1 MVVKTTVALTTNLEV
16 AMNDFG
22 KEFSIIHRYSRV
34 YMSKMLMEYNI
45 PGRAVPYFM
54 EICAYPGISQEQIAK
69 NLRIDK
75 GAVARTVKTMVDAGV
90 VERRQNPD
98 DKRGYQLYPTE
109 KMKKINMKNE
119 EAREKL
125 DKVLTEG
132 MSEGEI
138 QICRMLLQKMAENLI
153 NAVSG
158 DTELR
163 AHEAMI
169 EEKISKDIRRKLR
182 EER

>member
-1 MVVKTTVALTTNLEV
+1 
-16 AMNDFG
+16 MNDFG

-34 YMSKMLMEYNI
+34 YMSKLLMEYNI

-54 EICAYPGISQEQIAK
+54 EICAHPGISQEQIAK
-69 NLRIDK
+69 NLKIDK
-75 GAVARTVKTMVDAGV
+75 GAVARIVKAGI
-90 VERRQNPD
+90 VERRHNPD
-98 DKRGYQLYPTE
+98 DKREYQLYPTE
-109 KMKKINMKNE
+109 KMKELNKKNE

-125 DKVLTEG
+125 EKVLTEG
-132 MSEGEI
+132 MSEEEI
-138 QICRMLLQKMAENLI
+138 QMCSMLLKKMAENLV

-158 DTELR
+158 DCELR

-169 EEKISKDIRRKLR
+169 EEKISKNIRRILR

>member
-1 MVVKTTVALTTNLEV
+1 
-16 AMNDFG
+16 MNDFG

-34 YMSKMLMEYNI
+34 YMSKLLMEYNI

-54 EICAYPGISQEQIAK
+54 EICAHPGISQEQIAK
-69 NLRIDK
+69 NLKIDK
-75 GAVARTVKTMVDAGV
+75 GAVARIVKAMLDAGIL
-90 VERRQNPD
+90 ERRHNPD
-98 DKRGYQLYPTE
+98 DKREYQLYPTE
-109 KMKKINMKNE
+109 KMKELNKKNE

-125 DKVLTEG
+125 EKVLTEG
-132 MSEGEI
+132 MSEEEI
-138 QICRMLLQKMAENLI
+138 QMCSMLLKKMAENLV

-158 DTELR
+158 DCELR

-169 EEKISKDIRRKLR
+169 EEKISKNIRRILR

>member
-1 MVVKTTVALTTNLEV
+1 
-16 AMNDFG
+16 MNDFG

-34 YMSKMLMEYNI
+34 YMSKLLMEYNI

-54 EICAYPGISQEQIAK
+54 EICAHPGISQEQIAK
-69 NLRIDK
+69 NLKIDK
-75 GAVARTVKTMVDAGV
+75 GAVARTVKAMVDADV
-90 VERRQNPD
+90 VERRHNPD
-98 DKRGYQLYPTE
+98 DKRGYKLYPTE
-109 KMKKINMKNE
+109 KMKELNKKNE

-125 DKVLTEG
+125 EKVLTEG
-132 MSEGEI
+132 MSEEEI
-138 QICRMLLQKMAENLI
+138 QMCSMLLKKMAENLV

-158 DTELR
+158 DCELR

-169 EEKISKDIRRKLR
+169 EEKISKNIRRILR

>member
-1 MVVKTTVALTTNLEV
+1 
-16 AMNDFG
+16 MNDFG
-22 KEFSIIHRYSRV
+22 REFSIIHRYSIV
-34 YMSKMLMEYNI
+34 FMSKMLMDYNI
-45 PGRAVPYFM
+45 PGRVVPYFM
-54 EICAYPGISQEQIAK
+54 EICASPGISQEQIAK

-75 GAVARTVKTMVDAGV
+75 GAVARTVKTMMDTGL
-90 VERRQNPD
+90 VERKPNPE

-109 KMKKINMKNE
+109 KMKKINEKNE

-125 DKVLTEG
+125 DKVLMEG
-132 MSEGEI
+132 MSAEEI
-138 QICRMLLQKMAENLI
+138 QMCRTLLQKMAQNLV

-163 AHEAMI
+163 AHEAML
-169 EEKISKDIRRKLR
+169 EERISKDIRKKLR